1 MALTADPV
9 STGVVDLVFRRTYAA
24 SPARVWA
31 AWTDPARF
39 ARWFGPHD
47 ATMDPCELDVR
58 PGGRLFFCHRHPA
71 FGEVWVRGAY
81 LVVEPPVRLVLAFEF
96 ADAAGHSQSREGFA
110 GLCANATKQ
119 NAFMQMRSARVT
131 RHLSSRRSA
140 PTFLSNPWRTSSR
153 ASALIFPFATTTRWL
168 MRMGGTNLFFQW
180 WWDHASIRLDRTA
193 GLGLCL
199 RVGLREAVTRPM
211 CTI

>member
-81 LVVEPPVRLVLAFEF
+81 LVVERPVRLVLAFEF
-96 ADAAGHSQSREGFA
+96 ADAAGHSQSRGGLA
-110 GLCANATKQ
+110 GGTRARGAPPAPRCRANSAGTRGQIRRATR
-119 NAFMQMRSARVT
+119 AGSAR
-131 RHLSSRRSA
+131 
-140 PTFLSNPWRTSSR
+140 
-153 ASALIFPFATTTRWL
+153 TTRRW
-168 MRMGGTNLFFQW
+168 
-180 WWDHASIRLDRTA
+180 IRANST
-193 GLGLCL
+193 
-199 RVGLREAVTRPM
+199 
-211 CTI
+211 

>member
-9 STGVVDLVFRRTYAA
+9 STGVVDLMFRRIYAA

-110 GLCANATKQ
+110 G
-119 NAFMQMRSARVT
+119 
-131 RHLSSRRSA
+131 SSRVEVSLEPDGEGTAMTVRHTGLA
-140 PTFLSNPWRTSSR
+140 RDQGETEGWRQG
-153 ASALIFPFATTTRWL
+153 FE
-168 MRMGGTNLFFQW
+168 
-180 WWDHASIRLDRTA
+180 RLDTLLSETA
-193 GLGLCL
+193 
-199 RVGLREAVTRPM
+199 
-211 CTI
+211 